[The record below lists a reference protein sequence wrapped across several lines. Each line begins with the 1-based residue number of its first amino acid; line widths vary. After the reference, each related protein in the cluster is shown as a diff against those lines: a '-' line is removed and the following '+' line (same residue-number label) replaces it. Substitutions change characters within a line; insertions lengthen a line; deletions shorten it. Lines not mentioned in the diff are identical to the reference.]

1 MAGTT
6 RLELATS
13 AVTGQRSNQLNYVP
27 AEGCCARWWA
37 LSDLNGRPFGC
48 KPNAL
53 TAELSALT
61 HFIVPEAFNTV
72 NERAK
77 HKNARST
84 SHPVAH
90 TQQSSAPRLSCT
102 FVPQPVN
109 SISLT
114 STQRNLLTMLLA
126 RDYVGYMATE
136 IVKRLVE
143 NGQIETDAIPAVVLR
158 LRQRMNE
165 ELSVED
171 RLNDEVRQILTE
183 HQDEMRR
190 TGVSYQEM
198 YKKVK
203 GQLAR
208 DRKLVLR

>member
-1 MAGTT
+1 
-6 RLELATS
+6 
-13 AVTGQRSNQLNYVP
+13 
-27 AEGCCARWWA
+27 
-37 LSDLNGRPFGC
+37 
-48 KPNAL
+48 
-53 TAELSALT
+53 
-61 HFIVPEAFNTV
+61 
-72 NERAK
+72 
-77 HKNARST
+77 
-84 SHPVAH
+84 
-90 TQQSSAPRLSCT
+90 
-102 FVPQPVN
+102 
-109 SISLT
+109 
-114 STQRNLLTMLLA
+114 MLLA

-143 NGQIETDAIPAVVLR
+143 DGHIETEALPVVALR
-158 LRQRMNE
+158 IRQRMTE

-171 RLNDEVRQILTE
+171 RLNDEVRQILTD

>member
-1 MAGTT
+1 
-6 RLELATS
+6 
-13 AVTGQRSNQLNYVP
+13 
-27 AEGCCARWWA
+27 
-37 LSDLNGRPFGC
+37 
-48 KPNAL
+48 
-53 TAELSALT
+53 
-61 HFIVPEAFNTV
+61 
-72 NERAK
+72 
-77 HKNARST
+77 
-84 SHPVAH
+84 
-90 TQQSSAPRLSCT
+90 
-102 FVPQPVN
+102 
-109 SISLT
+109 
-114 STQRNLLTMLLA
+114 MLLA

-143 NGQIETDAIPAVVLR
+143 GGQVEVQTEAMVPLALR